1 MLVCFFSL
9 QPAKPA
15 EPNPVTV
22 AMEALLRKELAVLSE
37 RLSRATSE
45 CATLRGERDEL
56 YQVGGGSTRAAK

>member
-1 MLVCFFSL
+1 MPNRRSFPAASL
-9 QPAKPA
+9 SQPAKPA

-37 RLSRATSE
+37 RLNRATGE

-56 YQVGGGSTRAAK
+56 YQVWTAG